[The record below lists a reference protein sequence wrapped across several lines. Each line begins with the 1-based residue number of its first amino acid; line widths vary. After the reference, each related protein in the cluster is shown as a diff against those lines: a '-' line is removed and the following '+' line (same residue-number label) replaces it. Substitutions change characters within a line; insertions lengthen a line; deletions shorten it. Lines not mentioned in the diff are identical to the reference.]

1 MRKLARVHRGW
12 NFFSLCPSSATL
24 AFALFGPEMSI
35 LVVVVRGV
43 VLLAAPV
50 AWLVELWPCN
60 NIREGEGEGQV
71 FFGRENES
79 GMRRDTQRR
88 Q

>member
-1 MRKLARVHRGW
+1 MRKLARIHRGW
-12 NFFSLCPSSATL
+12 NGWKFFSLCPSSATL

-50 AWLVELWPCN
+50 AWLVELWHCSN
-60 NIREGEGEGQV
+60 SREGEGEGQV
-71 FFGRENES
+71 FFLVAKTSRG
-79 GMRRDTQRR
+79 
-88 Q
+88 